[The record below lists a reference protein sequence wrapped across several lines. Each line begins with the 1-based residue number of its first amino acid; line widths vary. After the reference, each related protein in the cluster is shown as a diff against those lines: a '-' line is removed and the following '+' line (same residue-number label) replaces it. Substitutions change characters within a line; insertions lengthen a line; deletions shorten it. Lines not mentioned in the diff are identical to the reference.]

1 MAELSKTLARCI
13 QKAESRAQDFKV
25 GLIFPDE
32 GLVRTALRAR
42 ENGVADSIAF
52 SPSTIEGIETVL
64 ARSPA
69 EAIEKAL
76 EFCLR
81 GDLDSLVKGLVNT
94 NIFLKGLVKSAFRTS
109 YITHCSILDLPGYEK
124 PIVVSDGTVTP
135 YPDLAQKVEIVLNAI
150 RCSRILGETTPK
162 VAILSA
168 NELVLPGITSG
179 SDAAVLSTMAR
190 RGQIAGAIVDGPM
203 ALDSA
208 LSPFACEKKGL
219 SFSFAPPAD
228 VLIAPDLESAAM
240 LIKAAVHL
248 AGASVGGILWGTK
261 CPIVL
266 TSRADSDEAKYL
278 SLCVCKLAAKAQ

>member
-1 MAELSKTLARCI
+1 MIELSKTLARCI
-13 QKAESRAQDFKV
+13 QKAESCAPDFKV
-25 GLIFPDE
+25 ALIYPDE
-32 GLVRTALRAR
+32 GLVRMARRAR
-42 ENGVADSIAF
+42 EHGVADSIAF
-52 SPSTIEGIETVL
+52 GPSTIEGIETVL
-64 ARSPA
+64 AQSPE

-76 EFCLR
+76 EQCLM
-81 GDLDSLVKGLVNT
+81 GNLDTLVKGLVNT
-94 NIFLKGLVKSAFRTS
+94 NVFLKGIVKSAFRTG
-109 YITHCSILDLPGYEK
+109 YVTHCSILDIPGYEK

-135 YPDLAQKVEIVLNAI
+135 YPDLMQKVEIVRNAI
-150 RCSRILGETTPK
+150 RCSRLLGETTPK

-190 RGQIAGAIVDGPM
+190 RGQIAGAVVDGPM

-208 LSPFACEKKGL
+208 LSSLACEKKGL
-219 SFSFAPPAD
+219 HFSFLPPAD

-278 SLCVCKLAAKAQ
+278 SLCICKLAARTQ